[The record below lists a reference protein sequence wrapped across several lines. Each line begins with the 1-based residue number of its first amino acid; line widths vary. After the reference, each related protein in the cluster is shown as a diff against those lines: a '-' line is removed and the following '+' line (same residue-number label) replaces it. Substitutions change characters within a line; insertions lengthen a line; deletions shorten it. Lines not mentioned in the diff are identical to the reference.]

1 MNKIVPV
8 VAIDGPS
15 GVGKGTLCQA
25 LANHLKWHLLDS
37 GAIYRV
43 LALSALEKNI
53 ALDDEN
59 QLANLA
65 LNLPLTFDSNDIEVK
80 VLLSG
85 VDVTK
90 HIRNEATGGA
100 ASKVAVLNKVRVALL
115 QRQRDFRQAPGLIA
129 DGRDMGSVVFS
140 DAPVKIFLDA
150 SAQSRAE
157 RRMKQLQHKQKHVKF
172 AGILQE
178 ITERDE
184 RDRNRAVA
192 PLKPAVDALII
203 DTTSLSIQDVFEQSI
218 TYINKKLCCKSV
230 YSVSKPSSITRMSGV
245 SSITP

>member
-1 MNKIVPV
+1 MNNTIPV
-8 VAIDGPS
+8 IAVDGPS

-25 LANHLKWHLLDS
+25 LANHFNWHLLDS

-65 LNLPLTFDSNDIEVK
+65 LNLPLSFDTSDIEVK
-80 VLLSG
+80 VRLNG
-85 VDVTK
+85 IDVSK
-90 HIRNEATGGA
+90 NIRTEQTGGA
-100 ASKVAVLNKVRVALL
+100 ASKVASLNQVRVALL

-129 DGRDMGSVVFS
+129 DGRDMGTVVFA
-140 DAPVKIFLDA
+140 DAPVKIFLNA

-157 RRMKQLQHKQKHVKF
+157 RRMKQLQDKQNHAKF
-172 AGILQE
+172 ANILQE
-178 ITERDE
+178 ITARDE
-184 RDRNRAVA
+184 RDRNRAIA

-203 DTTSLSIQDVFEQSI
+203 DTTSLSIQDVFNQSI
-218 TYINKKLCCKSV
+218 TYINEKLAL
-230 YSVSKPSSITRMSGV
+230 
-245 SSITP
+245 